1 MTNRKQVIETLCHL
15 TSTGD
20 EADRC
25 HASRAL
31 GVLGDTSAIP
41 ALVQCLRDEDI
52 DVSIDAAEALSRIG
66 NPSAIPALLDSLT
79 HDPNGEV
86 KTAVVK
92 ALGKI
97 GGTDVIVPLLE
108 IAKSCPD
115 NMDWD
120 DTEDWDAW
128 WDMQLLAVDALGS
141 MRVTEAIPVLASI
154 LEDEEGQAIESEVLT
169 ALALIGGAGNTVLM
183 QRLTNGSPRE
193 RRRAATAL
201 GLSKSP
207 DVHKAVAYAMTDR
220 EGEVRVAALRA
231 LGKLGASQYIDIM
244 LRCLKD
250 PEPLVRRAAIEI
262 TTDLSVNQDNVDIV
276 REKLAPL
283 LTDSSPVV
291 RAATLTALGG
301 TIHIDR
307 VPTPVDWSELELEQI
322 RHCLTDQ
329 DNTVV
334 SAACTLLAHLG
345 DHTILTVLL
354 QILSDQERDAA
365 LRSTV
370 ATALG
375 ILGNIEAIGILSW
388 AIKDDAQ
395 PVRLAAL
402 NALMQLEKTRESDLL
417 SQPSDADAPEGQ
429 DNEQAPRTTPL
440 SIIIAAL
447 KGKVEPA
454 KASTPAVEPDNAS
467 IHAPDNASTPA
478 RKSAQAS
485 IASDQVEITPDVAQP
500 MMDAESLAT
509 DGLQTTVDSET
520 PTIEQQRPAM
530 STLEAI
536 ALDNV
541 EAALLMDESFDAA
554 KLPQN
559 SEEFNAEIQEYRAIA
574 QENIELGER
583 LFVQKKVDVAA
594 DVRHLSA
601 RILGNSD
608 QIEAVNAL
616 IEALNDDDP
625 ILRREAA
632 ESLGHIARRSPGA
645 KGLAN
650 ALGGLVILMNV
661 GDNELRLACTR
672 TLGVLGNRFA
682 LPILI
687 GGLQD
692 DDANVRT
699 QTIQSLTALLPSK
712 LNSVN
717 CEVEM
722 ASKEINTEAIIA
734 QFVKMLHDISASV
747 RKAAASALA
756 TLQHTEALDLIIDA
770 AFMDGGATARDM
782 GKILRLLNVE
792 QSGAKL
798 LKSLESVPDSLHRRF
813 VIEMLEEVFTT

>member
-15 TSTGD
+15 TTTGD

-128 WDMQLLAVDALGS
+128 WDMQLLAVEALGN

-207 DVHKAVAYAMTDR
+207 EVHKAIAYAMTDR
-220 EGEVRVAALRA
+220 EAEVRVAALRA
-231 LGKLGASQYIDIM
+231 LGKLGASHYIDIM

-250 PEPLVRRAAIEI
+250 PKALVRRAAIEV
-262 TTDLSVNQDNVDIV
+262 TTDLSVNQDNIDIV

-283 LTDSSPVV
+283 LSDASPAV
-291 RAATLTALGG
+291 RAATLTALRS
-301 TIHIDR
+301 TIYGHR
-307 VPTPVDWSELELEQI
+307 LPTPVDWSELEQI

-345 DHTILTVLL
+345 DHSVLTVLL

-370 ATALG
+370 TTALG
-375 ILGNIEAIGILSW
+375 ILGNTEAIGILNW

-402 NALMQLEKTRESDLL
+402 NALMQLEKTRESDL

-429 DNEQAPRTTPL
+429 DNEQAPPTTPL
-440 SIIIAAL
+440 SIIISAL

-467 IHAPDNASTPA
+467 IPAPDNASTPA

-509 DGLQTTVDSET
+509 DGLQSTRDSDT
-520 PTIEQQRPAM
+520 LPIEQQRPAM

-541 EAALLMDESFDAA
+541 EAALLMNESFDAA

-559 SEEFNAEIQEYRAIA
+559 SEGFNAEIQEYRAIA

-608 QIEAVNAL
+608 HIDAVKAL

-625 ILRREAA
+625 ILRRFAA
-632 ESLGHIARRSPGA
+632 ESLGHIARRSPET

-734 QFVKMLHDISASV
+734 QFVEMLHDISASV
-747 RKAAASALA
+747 RKAAACALA

-770 AFMDGGATARDM
+770 AFMDGGATSRDM
-782 GKILRLLNVE
+782 GKILRLLNIE

-798 LKSLESVPDSLHRRF
+798 LKSLESVPDSFHRRF